1 MAYSL
6 ENLFGLLQG
15 FYPSLYI
22 DVMAYHYS
30 SSHWAL
36 PRKRLPSYSHEAPRV
51 GTADQP
57 MREEQN
63 EQNEHGREASTND
76 ERERTGPHFP

>member
-1 MAYSL
+1 MIVSWITTRTFNSL

-22 DVMAYHYS
+22 DVMAYH
-30 SSHWAL
+30 SHWAL
-36 PRKRLPSYSHEAPRV
+36 PRKRLLSYSHGAQRAD
-51 GTADQP
+51 TADQP

-63 EQNEHGREASTND
+63 E
-76 ERERTGPHFP
+76 